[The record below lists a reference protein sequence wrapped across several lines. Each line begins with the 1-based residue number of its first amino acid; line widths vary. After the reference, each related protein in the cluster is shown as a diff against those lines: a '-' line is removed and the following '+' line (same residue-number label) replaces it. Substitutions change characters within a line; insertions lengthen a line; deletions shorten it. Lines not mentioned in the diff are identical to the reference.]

1 MGWLGLLLSLAI
13 FPGSAAAAGWASA
26 RAAKHPF
33 IASFLLFVAFVAFG
47 FQAVGYKDERDAG
60 PIHGFLLLP
69 PPRVLPR
76 LLVRV
81 NREIHLS
88 GSLPDREPG
97 FGNSG
102 AFLSRR
108 EMPFDWSPG

>member
-47 FQAVGYKDERDAG
+47 FQAVGYKNERDAG

-69 PPRVLPR
+69 PLAFFLGCWCALIGKFTSPVPSPTG
-76 LLVRV
+76 
-81 NREIHLS
+81 NRDSAIPEHS
-88 GSLPDREPG
+88 
-97 FGNSG
+97 
-102 AFLSRR
+102 
-108 EMPFDWSPG
+108 